1 MIIALSVLSHVPAF
15 CCPLTSSCMT
25 QGSYEL
31 GFEVTATL
39 ECCVQILVEYVFM
52 LGCLFCICS
61 AFLDSRK
68 CSQTPN
74 SELHGD

>member
-1 MIIALSVLSHVPAF
+1 
-15 CCPLTSSCMT
+15 MT

-52 LGCLFCICS
+52 LGCLFGICS